1 MDVFVSFWKVGR
13 NFKKCRVALR
23 IGDGERVLAK
33 DEERWLKG
41 IDFWKEEYE
50 LAKRKKALSLK
61 QDDGDGGDIKM
72 VDEIDESAGEFQR
85 HPSDN
90 LGESDSDD
98 ETYTPASAEF
108 DDDDS
113 SDSESDCDSEGP
125 NVDIARELEDYDS
138 NSDKVREYVE
148 PIGLYQAVRVFER
161 SLLLGHGQTSMVE
174 SIDTLWRTT
183 AFREDTIL
191 PESIANSKSHLQ
203 YHKLLRGVRVLIFH
217 NIETIE

>member
-1 MDVFVSFWKVGR
+1 MTFHDHYISQLAKRGVGTMR
-13 NFKKCRVALR
+13 EYGCVCFFLKSRTKFQKCRVALR

-148 PIGLYQAVRVFER
+148 PIGLYQAVRIFER

-174 SIDTLWRTT
+174 SIDTL
-183 AFREDTIL
+183 
-191 PESIANSKSHLQ
+191 
-203 YHKLLRGVRVLIFH
+203 
-217 NIETIE
+217 